1 MSFFTKNCKRRRLV
15 LSFALACLGV
25 FFAAPV
31 VAADAASGGMIRYP
45 DVSAT
50 HIVFVYSGDLWT
62 VPKAGG
68 VASPL
73 ASPPGGEMNPRFSAD
88 GAEVAFVG
96 NYDGG
101 SDIYVCPTLG
111 GLPRRMTYHPSQET
125 LCDWTPDGS
134 LLYFSNAFTGLGRMT
149 HLMTISDDQPYPVRL
164 PVPYGTNG
172 SISPD
177 GSWLAYTPHSRDT
190 RTWKRYRGGMAS
202 DVWLYNLKTNRS
214 QQISDWEGTD
224 TLPMWHG
231 QTVYYLSDAGP
242 NSRLNIW
249 SYDTNSGERQQ
260 VTMHADYDV
269 KWPSIGP
276 GSDGEGEIVYQ
287 QGASLKL
294 LNLGSGQSVAVD
306 VKIPGARPRLR
317 PQLVDAAKFLGA
329 ASISPSGKRV
339 AVEARGDI
347 WSLPAENG
355 APRNL
360 TATSGIAERFPAW
373 SPDGQWI
380 AYFSDAT
387 GEYELTLTQSDG
399 RGETRRLTND
409 GTHWRSD
416 PVWSPDSKFIVF
428 ADKTG
433 CYLLHTVD
441 GGETV
446 KIFQDPTGET
456 GPVSWSSDS
465 QWLAYGRNADTAL
478 GNGSIWVYNV
488 PSGESNRLTSGYFND
503 SSPAFDRKGDFLY
516 YQSNRRFS
524 SPSYEDV
531 GESFIYQ
538 DTGVLLALPL
548 RSDVKNPMLKSI
560 DKVEWDDGSGKE
572 DEGKSDADNADD
584 EASEDAQEDDG
595 EDEREQN
602 AAAEPSRDPIS
613 GTWSLTVNSSLVPEE
628 ARNVTMVLKLN
639 EDGSLSGE
647 LMAPGGSIGLESPSF
662 DAASNIFTATV
673 QTPIGE
679 ASMRATVSGDQME
692 GTATVGIIGAE
703 LPFTAERPSDASDT
717 DESGSDAA
725 EGDDNEKKQDKKKA
739 KEVKIEFDG
748 AEQRVIP
755 LGTPPGRYRSLMV
768 NSRNQLVYTRSSSSG
783 PSSIFILDISDNKAT
798 EKAVVSGGGGYEL
811 SADGKKM
818 LLMRGGLSITEPA
831 AGKGPGKTVSTGGM
845 TVSITPREEWKQMLV
860 EAWRYE
866 RDFFYDPN
874 MHGVDWQ
881 AVRQQYLKML
891 DHASSRA
898 DVGFIIAEMIAE
910 LNVGHAYYRGVP
922 LDDNVPASSIP
933 VLGCDLVAD
942 SGCYKI
948 AQLWEGGIADTDA
961 QNPLRVA
968 GVKRGHYLLEVEGR
982 SITTDVNP
990 FQLLAG
996 LSGKLIEIVVSEDAE
1011 LDDDDARI
1019 AVTLPRDDSNL
1030 RFRHWIEANRAYVDE
1045 KTDGK
1050 VGYIF
1055 VTNTGQPGQNDLF
1068 RQFYAQAGREALII
1082 DERWNGGG
1090 QIPTRFIELLNRPVT
1105 NYWARRDSRD
1115 WVWPPDSHQGPK
1127 CMLINGMSGSGG
1139 DMFPALFK
1147 QNKIGKLIGRRT
1159 WGGLVGI
1166 QGSLGLLDGASV
1178 TVPSFAYYET
1188 DGTWGIEGHGVDP
1201 DIEVIDDPARMV
1213 DGGDPQLDAAIDHM
1227 LLEIE
1232 SAGFKPANRPAY
1244 PRREKM
1250 GLPKADY

>member
-1 MSFFTKNCKRRRLV
+1 MSFDIPFCYPRRFV
-15 LSFALACLGV
+15 LSIALTCLCLSQGV
-25 FFAAPV
+25 PAFG
-31 VAADAASGGMIRYP
+31 ADVASGGMMRYP

-73 ASPPGGEMNPRFSAD
+73 ASPPGGETNPRFNAD
-88 GAEVAFVG
+88 GTEIAFVG

-101 SDIYVCPTLG
+101 TDIYVCPTAG
-111 GLPRRMTYHPSQET
+111 GMPRRMTYHPARET

-149 HLMTISDDQPYPVRL
+149 HLMTISDERPYPVRL

-177 GSWLAYTPHSRDT
+177 GSWLAYTPYSRDT
-190 RTWKRYRGGMAS
+190 RTWKRYIGGMAS
-202 DVWLYNLKTNRS
+202 DVWLYNLKTNLS
-214 QQISDWEGTD
+214 KQISDWEGTD

-249 SYDTNSGERQQ
+249 SYDTNSGKRQQ
-260 VTMHADYDV
+260 ITKHRDYDV

-287 QGASLKL
+287 QGSSLKL
-294 LNLGSGQSVAVD
+294 LNLDNGNSVAVD
-306 VKIPGARPRLR
+306 IQIPGARPRLR
-317 PQLVDAAKFLGA
+317 PQLVDAAKYLGA

-409 GTHWRSD
+409 GAYWRSD
-416 PVWSPDSKFIVF
+416 PVWSPDSKFIAF

-433 CYLLHTVD
+433 SYMLHTVD
-441 GGETV
+441 DGETV
-446 KIFQDPTGET
+446 KIFHDPAGET

-465 QWLAYGRNADTAL
+465 QWLAYSRNADTAL
-478 GNGSIWVYNV
+478 GNGSIWIYNLS
-488 PSGESNRLTSGYFND
+488 SGESQQLTSGYFND

-524 SPSYEDV
+524 SPNYEDV

-548 RSDVKNPMLKSI
+548 RSDVKNPLLKSI
-560 DKVEWDDGSGKE
+560 DNVQWDDSSDKE
-572 DEGKSDADNADD
+572 SDEKGDEGSAGAKDGIDKEQDDA
-584 EASEDAQEDDG
+584 S
-595 EDEREQN
+595 
-602 AAAEPSRDPIS
+602 EPSRDPIS
-613 GTWSLTVNSSLVPEE
+613 GAWSLTVNSSLVPEE
-628 ARNVTMVLKLN
+628 ARNVTMVLKLDD
-639 EDGSLSGE
+639 DGSLSGE
-647 LMAPGGSIGLESPSF
+647 LMAPGGSIALESPSF
-662 DAASNIFTATV
+662 DPSSSTFTATV
-673 QTPIGE
+673 QTPLGE
-679 ASMRATVSGDQME
+679 AALKATVSGDQME
-692 GTATVGIIGAE
+692 GTATISIIGAE
-703 LPFTAERPSDASDT
+703 LPFTAERPSDDADG
-717 DESGSDAA
+717 DGPGSDDSK
-725 EGDDNEKKQDKKKA
+725 DDEKAKKKQQEKNA

-748 AEQRVIP
+748 AEHRVIP
-755 LGTPPGRYRSLMV
+755 LGTPPGRYRGLMV
-768 NSRNQLVYTRSSSSG
+768 NNRNQLIYTRSSSSG
-783 PSSIFILDISDNKAT
+783 PSSILVLDISDNKAT
-798 EKAVVSGGGGYEL
+798 EKPIVSGSGGYEL

-831 AGKGPGKTVSTGGM
+831 AGKGPGKTVSTSGM
-845 TVSITPREEWKQMLV
+845 TVSVAPREEWKQMLV

-874 MHGVDWQ
+874 MHGVDWP

-891 DHASSRA
+891 DDASSRA
-898 DVGFIIAEMIAE
+898 DVGFIISEMIAE

-922 LDDNVPASSIP
+922 LDNDIPSSTIP
-933 VLGCDLVAD
+933 VLCCDLVAEE
-942 SGCYKI
+942 GRYKI
-948 AQLWEGGIADTDA
+948 TQLWEGGIADTDA

-968 GVKRGHYLLEVEGR
+968 GVKQGQFLLEVEGR
-982 SITTDVNP
+982 NITTDVNP
-990 FQLLAG
+990 FQLLSG
-996 LSGKLIEIVVSEDAE
+996 LSGKLIEIVVSDDTV
-1011 LDDDDARI
+1011 LDDEDARI
-1019 AVTLPRDDSNL
+1019 AVSLPRDDSNL
-1030 RFRHWIEANRAYVDE
+1030 RFRHWIEANRAYVDR

-1166 QGSLGLLDGASV
+1166 QGNLGLLDGASV

-1201 DIEVIDDPARMV
+1201 DIEVTDDPSRMI
-1213 DGGDPQLDAAIDHM
+1213 DGGDPQLDVAIDHM
-1227 LLEIE
+1227 LEQIE
-1232 SAGFKPANRPAY
+1232 SSGFKPAKRPEY